1 MQLEA
6 RATTLRQRLSTA
18 ACVLLTST
26 TPIAA
31 RAQTSATPAG
41 PPAPTP
47 TTQIDA
53 TALVYGEVQ
62 RTDIYEPTVKVTR
75 LFSNRQSL
83 SAQFGIDAMTGAS
96 PTGAVPIQTT
106 QTTTSASGTVTTTPA
121 GKLPTSAFHD
131 MRASLDLGW
140 QVPVGTLFSGALGT
154 HFSKEKDYQSTG
166 VNGSASVDVL
176 HRRLTLT
183 AGGGL
188 NWDRVNPV
196 GGTAM
201 PFTEGTILTRA
212 PNDKRVTSVMLG
224 ATQVVTRR
232 WLLGVNGTETIE
244 RGYLTE
250 PYKVISVL
258 DPVTG
263 LTARELRERRPELRT
278 RRDVLLNSE
287 YDFDRDV
294 LYTSARYYRDD
305 WGVHSGTLDFRYRH
319 DLGDERWL
327 QPHLRLYEQSAAS
340 FFRWSLRDGEP
351 LPEFASSD
359 QRLGPL
365 RSTTLGA
372 TYGFRIPTVPG
383 DWSVRAEWMHQ
394 WGDTRNAHA
403 PGIEATLNPFP
414 PLESGSLVVG
424 WSLGL

>member
-1 MQLEA
+1 MQLDGRGA
-6 RATTLRQRLSTA
+6 TLRQRLSTA

-31 RAQTSATPAG
+31 RAQDASSA

-53 TALVYGEVQ
+53 TGLVYGEAQ
-62 RTDIYEPTVKVTR
+62 RTNIVEPTVKVTR

-83 SAQFGIDAMTGAS
+83 FAELGIDAMTGAS
-96 PTGAVPIQTT
+96 PTGAAPIQVT

-121 GKLPTSAFHD
+121 GRLPTTKFHD
-131 MRASLDLGW
+131 LRGALDLGW
-140 QVPVGTLFSGALGT
+140 QAPVGTLLSGSLGT
-154 HFSKEKDYQSTG
+154 HFSKEKDYRSTG
-166 VNGSASVDVL
+166 LNASASLDVL

-188 NWDRVNPV
+188 NWDRVDPV
-196 GGTAM
+196 GGTAI

-212 PNDKRVTSVMLG
+212 PNDKRVTSVMIG

-232 WLLGVNGTETIE
+232 WLLGLNGTQTIE

-250 PYKVISVL
+250 PYKVLSVL

-278 RRDVLLNSE
+278 RRDLLLNSA

-294 LYTSARYYRDD
+294 LYTSARYYGDD
-305 WGVHSGTLDFRYRH
+305 WNVRSGTLDFRYRH
-319 DLGDERWL
+319 ELENNAWL
-327 QPHLRLYEQSAAS
+327 QPHLRLYAQSAAS
-340 FFRWSLRDGEP
+340 FFHFSLLDGAP

-365 RSTTLGA
+365 RSATLGA
-372 TYGFRIPTVPG
+372 TYGFRLPTVPG
-383 DWSVRAEWMHQ
+383 EWSVRAEWMHQ
-394 WGDTRNAHA
+394 WGDTHNAHP
-403 PGIEATLNPFP
+403 PGVEATLNPFP
-414 PLESGSLVVG
+414 PLEVGSLVVG
-424 WSLGL
+424 WSIGL